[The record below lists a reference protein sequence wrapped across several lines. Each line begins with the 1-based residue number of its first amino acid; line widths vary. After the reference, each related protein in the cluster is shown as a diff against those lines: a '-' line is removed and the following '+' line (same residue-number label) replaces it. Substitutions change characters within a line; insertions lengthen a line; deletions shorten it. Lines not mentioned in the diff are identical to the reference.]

1 MRTQATIRILN
12 RLIRTCRD
20 GEEICG
26 ACSDAT
32 ESAGLRSLLRYRSE
46 EWGRQGDE
54 LQALVLLLGGMPAV
68 SSSPQA
74 NLRATWLILRTAL
87 FGKSDV
93 QAIDLWSRVQRRGLE
108 RYEIALNGYLP
119 ERIRRTVS
127 LHSRRVLDRSE
138 KIGILRGEYEMPAHG
153 LGSV

>member
-32 ESAGLRSLLRYRSE
+32 ESSGLRSLLRYRSE

-54 LQALVLLLGGMPAV
+54 LQALVLFLGGNPAI
-68 SSSPQA
+68 SPTA
-74 NLRATWLILRTAL
+74 AATVAAAWLCLKTAL
-87 FGKSDV
+87 LGKSD
-93 QAIDLWSRVQRRGLE
+93 QAAIASWEGIQAQGLE
-108 RYEIALNGYLP
+108 RYEQALNGYLP
-119 ERIRRTVS
+119 ERIRRTVN
-127 LHSRRVLDRSE
+127 LHARRVLDRSE
-138 KIGILRGEYEMPAHG
+138 KIGMLRGEYALPVGTPPGM
-153 LGSV
+153 